1 MSFHKLQCVVAR
13 MSAGLATRQ
22 QMHTKAIA
30 TGLFLHV
37 IALTQRTSDRFR
49 RLTYAWSVR
58 GIYNT
63 NFLHEQTVLT
73 TNIYA
78 MRPLNMAT

>member
-1 MSFHKLQCVVAR
+1 MSFHKQCVDAR
-13 MSAGLATRQ
+13 MSAGLATKQ

-30 TGLFLHV
+30 TGVFLHV

-58 GIYNT
+58 GIHNI
-63 NFLHEQTVLT
+63 NFLLEQTVLA
-73 TNIYA
+73 TNLYA